1 MAVRPC
7 DGDDALVRVC
17 DLAGRPRGTGFLA
30 DLGGTLLTSHE
41 AVDGLARLVLH
52 APGDQVC
59 LVGADAITP
68 LPELGLALVA
78 TEGIS
83 LRPLPVAASG
93 PAHPERRVRLRARG
107 WTDAVV
113 VGTASVTY
121 TATDRFHLLD
131 EVYELALDSPEV
143 LRVHPQ
149 ASGSPVI
156 DAETGAVLAV
166 IATALHAGHRAGGFA
181 VPLRAGSGPLAEL
194 LARNAATV
202 PAYGPHLNLA
212 GALQLTA
219 TSVGSAAV
227 PREWREPVARPGTE
241 DELRDFLGRG
251 GDRGPLVLGLV
262 GDPGCGRTTELAALA
277 ARRARGAEPA
287 PTVWLRGAELRP
299 GDGGLKDAVERSLRT
314 AARIVSAA
322 AGDSRG
328 EAPVASPDAVADL
341 ARSAGRPLLVL
352 LDGPEEMPPVLAHA
366 LPDWTAGT
374 ASWLRAGGVRLV
386 VACRPEYWEQAGAL
400 FPAGMLHV
408 PEEAPAVPPGAPAR
422 ALPFCVRLGD
432 LPERQAVRARARYG
446 IPPGA
451 LAATE
456 AAHPLALRLFAE
468 IRAALPE
475 PAVPDPAGTPAVG
488 DAVPDRAEIFSAYL
502 DLVCLRIA
510 VRLTAGAESPA
521 RGTAVRR
528 LAARVA
534 GQVHEAARRCLGPG
548 QGELDRESFEDL
560 FPWRTGWASAV
571 LTEGLVVPAG
581 AGYRFAHEEFAD
593 WLQGLHLDLDE
604 ALFALV
610 HRWFAAPAGAAEAP
624 VRLPSRPGA
633 RAGHAPGH
641 TVPPAPPVGPA
652 AAPHSLPVPRHR
664 IGPVIQSLLL
674 TARQSGPTAL
684 ARHLERLIHALDQQ
698 AAEPSRLAA
707 PPPPR
712 TPPRPQTPPRTPADG
727 EMDAAGPA
735 PDLMD
740 RLMDRA
746 MDRPM
751 ADDPPADEADLDAD
765 TVPNRRPVAGRAA
778 VPPPRS
784 PAAADPAPE
793 TPPEAAASTDASA
806 GASAGACAGASGEP
820 RPPVPAPEAAR
831 RADAVWW
838 AAHLLGEVL
847 LRVPDADQYRGVLR
861 LLAERITVRSI
872 ERGGFGPQ
880 GLGGLA
886 EFGPWFWRRLEL
898 PLAER
903 LDLLR
908 LLLPADGPPPQNPQ
922 TSQNVQVPSGP
933 AERFLPTVGELLC
946 DAPRAALPV
955 ICGWFGDDRPL
966 QTDTALKGPR
976 PTVAAAVQALL
987 HTHRHRA
994 VDDLTEA
1001 LVEAAH
1007 PGADE
1012 LLAALAED
1020 EPSAVCRAVDRWAHE
1035 ERPARHV
1042 AAAAYGLRAAPYVR
1056 SDADRELLRYA
1067 ALAMLAR
1074 TADCTLH
1081 GAALA
1086 LLVRDPATRSRHLP
1100 AALTHF
1106 AAGDPQLPAGAL
1118 AAALA
1123 SHPEPVLA
1131 AFQGRLR
1138 EPGAGAAEVLRELA
1152 AVTTPALARRAAGL
1166 VRDHLRHRPEG
1177 AVHAAEFLD
1186 RRLEQGASARAVVF
1200 PLVVELLREH
1210 PPEVRRAVAPVL
1222 AAPGSHISRPMRQEL
1237 LDVALERERDADVLD
1252 ALLGAAA
1259 DGCARRPPLLTR
1271 DLVHRLGLLLGRTPE
1286 GAAHFDRRLVQLAA
1300 ASPCFARLVRGW
1312 LDSDGAW
1319 DAVIGPSARRLC
1331 EQLAVPST
1339 P

>member
-1 MAVRPC
+1 MGVRPC

-59 LVGADAITP
+59 LVGADAVTP

-78 TEGIS
+78 TEGIN
-83 LRPLPVAASG
+83 LRPLPVAVSG
-93 PAHPERRVRLRARG
+93 PAHPERRVRLRAVS

-113 VGTASVTY
+113 VGTAAVTY

-131 EVYELALDSPEV
+131 EVYELALDTPEV

-181 VPLRAGSGPLAEL
+181 VPLRAAWGPLAEL

-227 PREWREPVARPGTE
+227 PREWREPVARPETDE
-241 DELRDFLGRG
+241 ELRAFLGGG

-262 GDPGCGRTTELAALA
+262 ADPGSGRTTELAALA
-277 ARRARGAEPA
+277 ARRVQGAEPA

-322 AGDSRG
+322 AGDGRG

-352 LDGPEEMPPVLAHA
+352 LDGPEEMPPALAHA

-400 FPAGMLHV
+400 FPAGMLHA
-408 PEEAPAVPPGAPAR
+408 PEEAPALPPGAPAR
-422 ALPFCVRLGD
+422 ALPSCVRLGD
-432 LPERQAVRARARYG
+432 LPERQAMRARARYG
-446 IPPGA
+446 IAAEALGA
-451 LAATE
+451 AD

-475 PAVPDPAGTPAVG
+475 PEAGVPPDAGT
-488 DAVPDRAEIFSAYL
+488 AVPDRTEIFSAYL

-641 TVPPAPPVGPA
+641 TVPPAPPLGPA
-652 AAPHSLPVPRHR
+652 ASPHALPVPRHR

-674 TARQSGPTAL
+674 AARQSGPAVLT
-684 ARHLERLIHALDQQ
+684 RHLETLIHALDQQ
-698 AAEPSRLAA
+698 AAEPSRLAPPARGPAQDPDGSPAGAPDEPSRPVAPA
-707 PPPPR
+707 PPPAEE
-712 TPPRPQTPPRTPADG
+712 T
-727 EMDAAGPA
+727 GPV
-735 PDLMD
+735 PSLTD
-740 RLMDRA
+740 RLLDGA
-746 MDRPM
+746 FGE
-751 ADDPPADEADLDAD
+751 PAAAETDLDAD

-784 PAAADPAPE
+784 PAGAESAEPHPPKPPAMP
-793 TPPEAAASTDASA
+793 A
-806 GASAGACAGASGEP
+806 
-820 RPPVPAPEAAR
+820 PVPAAEAAR

-847 LRVPDADQYRGVLR
+847 LRVPDSSRYQGVLR

-886 EFGPWFWRRLEL
+886 EFGPWFWRRLAL
-898 PLAER
+898 PLDER

-908 LLLPADGPPPQNPQ
+908 LLLPADGPPPKNPQ
-922 TSQNVQVPSGP
+922 NARHPQFPPGPQGPSAP
-933 AERFLPTVGELLC
+933 VERFLTTVGDLFR
-946 DAPRAALPV
+946 DAPRDVLPV
-955 ICGWFGDDRPL
+955 VCGWFGDDRPL
-966 QTDTALKGPR
+966 QSDPALEGPR

-1035 ERPARHV
+1035 ARASRHV
-1042 AAAAYGLRAAPYVR
+1042 AAATYGLRAAPYVR

-1100 AALTHF
+1100 AALTSF

-1131 AFQGRLR
+1131 AFQERLR

-1152 AVTTPALARRAAGL
+1152 AVSTPALARRAAGL

-1186 RRLEQGASARAVVF
+1186 LRLEQGGSARAVLF

-1210 PPEVRRAVAPVL
+1210 PPEVRRALAPVL

-1237 LDVALERERDADVLD
+1237 LDVALEHERDADVLD
-1252 ALLGAAA
+1252 ALLAAAA

-1319 DAVIGPSARRLC
+1319 DAVIGPSARRRC